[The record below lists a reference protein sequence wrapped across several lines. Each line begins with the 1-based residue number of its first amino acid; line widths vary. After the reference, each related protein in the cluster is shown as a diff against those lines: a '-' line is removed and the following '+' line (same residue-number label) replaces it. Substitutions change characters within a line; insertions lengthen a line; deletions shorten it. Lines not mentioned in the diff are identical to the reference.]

1 MEERLL
7 LVGAKAAH
15 VIGVYLGE
23 WALMVEKYMLSWFTF
38 SSSYFLCLSK
48 DFCEEEQLRLVV

>member
-7 LVGAKAAH
+7 LVRAKAPC
-15 VIGVYLGE
+15 VIREYLGE

-38 SSSYFLCLSK
+38 SSGYLLCLSK
-48 DFCEEEQLRLVV
+48 DFCEEERLRLVV